1 MTKTAVARSERHKC
15 KAISLGADLK
25 RIAISASV
33 GTGGSNR
40 PNDVRAIQ
48 DALNDVDIDDGGP
61 DPLLVVDGIAGRL
74 TCAAILKYQQ
84 SHVPVT
90 DGRVDPGG
98 PTLASLNGEGSNSR
112 KAKGSGTQGRRRR
125 RLKLPPNTQLVEE
138 INLLVPKVRRVIA
151 TTQFIIASAEPLIIS
166 KRVNPNGPFNES
178 ARRGLHLLNASFSLD
193 KFSDPLPAY
202 RGIRRVF
209 FNMNV
214 ALNRSFET
222 DPLVAAVLFV
232 SNTDVKE
239 DDADLAYTSMGG
251 AFAKANE
258 TFDDNVTLANRIYIC
273 NSLIQKGEITRIM
286 TMIHELAH
294 FVSGQPFL
302 IDDLVDGDMRFK
314 EDRPKFDRLKP
325 EQKIRNADNYAFFA
339 LTCAF
344 PDQFP
349 E

>member
-1 MTKTAVARSERHKC
+1 MTKTAVARSVQHAC
-15 KAISLGADLK
+15 KAISLGADVSK
-25 RIAISASV
+25 IVISASV

-48 DALNDVDIDDGGP
+48 NGLNDVEIEDGGP
-61 DPLLVVDGIAGRL
+61 DPLLAVDGIAGRL

-98 PTLASLNGEGSNSR
+98 PTLSALNGEGSDSR
-112 KAKGSGTQGRRRR
+112 RAKSSGTQARRHR

-138 INLLVPKVRRVIA
+138 IELLVPKVRRVIA
-151 TTQFIIASAEPLIIS
+151 KTQFIVASAEPLVTS
-166 KRVNPNGPFNES
+166 KGVNPNGPFNET
-178 ARRGLHLLNASFSLD
+178 AKRGVHLLNASFSLSR
-193 KFSDPLPAY
+193 FRDPLPAY

-214 ALNRSFET
+214 ALNRSFAT

-239 DDADLAYTSMGG
+239 DDVNLAYTSAGG
-251 AFAKANE
+251 AFAKSDE
-258 TFDDNVTLANRIYIC
+258 TFEDNVTLVNRIYLC
-273 NSLIQKGEITRIM
+273 NSLIQKEEITRIM
-286 TMIHELAH
+286 TMVHELAH
-294 FVSGQPFL
+294 YVSGQPFT
-302 IDDLVDGDMRFK
+302 IDDFVNGDMRFS
-314 EDRPKFDRLKP
+314 RPKFDRLKP